1 MEARAKKVG
10 MGGKLHYIF
19 PSNGGLNPSDTVK
32 AKALGID
39 SQMAA
44 DIHVSDPS
52 ICETPVGFSR
62 VSFCV
67 ALVACFPFISLWLF
81 MLTAVQVGGGGG
93 VEVAVADFKTE
104 GDFKISAINQ
114 ETNAGTH
121 NQGRAMSEA
130 ADLNDFFNA
139 NAELQQRILGRT
151 ASFCTERSGHFDA
164 FDQGISFF
172 LPNASWCGIV
182 VALSLS
188 ASPSVQTNHD

>member
-1 MEARAKKVG
+1 M
-10 MGGKLHYIF
+10 
-19 PSNGGLNPSDTVK
+19 
-32 AKALGID
+32 
-39 SQMAA
+39 
-44 DIHVSDPS
+44 
-52 ICETPVGFSR
+52 
-62 VSFCV
+62 
-67 ALVACFPFISLWLF
+67 
-81 MLTAVQVGGGGG
+81 
-93 VEVAVADFKTE
+93 ADFKTE